1 MAYRQLI
8 ILWYGLSPV
17 NHFCR
22 VKVETMSNKIWNN
35 FELPKDVGK
44 NNITVPSR
52 VPDENYV
59 SVSPSSVSRSNKEA
73 PVYDM
78 IHKIIKTLTNGLVI
92 TFDNKSYGLYEMHT
106 PTKKGGR
113 TRKHHNKKRNTRKH

>member
-1 MAYRQLI
+1 
-8 ILWYGLSPV
+8 
-17 NHFCR
+17 
-22 VKVETMSNKIWNN
+22 MSEQYWNE
-35 FELPKDVGK
+35 FELPKYVEK
-44 NNITVPSR
+44 NNITVPPR
-52 VPDENYV
+52 VPDKNYV
-59 SVSPSSVSRSNKEA
+59 SVASSSVSRSKEEA

-92 TFDNKSYGLYEMHT
+92 TFDNKSYGLYEMQN